1 MVALYYTFHV
11 KLTGDGYLKG
21 CCAPAANGD
30 DVGLIGFGQGMY
42 GGGRRWIGEW
52 RVGVA
57 GLKDTG
63 GEVTDGAGAQP
74 LGCAGGLDISKW
86 IDLTW

>member
-1 MVALYYTFHV
+1 MINLKYNIFIFFNYVIQLKT

-21 CCAPAANGD
+21 CGVAANGE

-42 GGGRRWIGEW
+42 GGGRRWIGEC

-57 GLKDTG
+57 GRKDTG
-63 GEVTDGAGAQP
+63 GEVTEGTGAQP
-74 LGCAGGLDISKW
+74 LG
-86 IDLTW
+86 

>member
-1 MVALYYTFHV
+1 MIQNNEKF
-11 KLTGDGYLKG
+11 TGDGYLNG
-21 CCAPAANGD
+21 CGTAAGNGD

-42 GGGRRWIGEW
+42 GGGRRWIGEC

-57 GLKDTG
+57 GRKDIG

-74 LGCAGGLDISKW
+74 LGCAGGLDI
-86 IDLTW
+86 TQNG

>member
-1 MVALYYTFHV
+1 
-11 KLTGDGYLKG
+11 
-21 CCAPAANGD
+21 
-30 DVGLIGFGQGMY
+30 MY

-57 GLKDTG
+57 GRKDTG

-74 LGCAGGLDISKW
+74 LGCAGGLDIMQNGLDGPVKMNKT
-86 IDLTW
+86 IK